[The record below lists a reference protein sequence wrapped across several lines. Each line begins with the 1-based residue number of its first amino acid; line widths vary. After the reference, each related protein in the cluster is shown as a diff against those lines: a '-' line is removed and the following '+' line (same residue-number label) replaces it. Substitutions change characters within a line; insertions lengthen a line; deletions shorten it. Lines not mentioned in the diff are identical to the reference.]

1 MAGRSYLGIDAGTSV
16 VKAAIFDERGDAL
29 AVQGRPIPLMHERG
43 GVTGAVEQDFD
54 VILAT
59 LTAVVSD
66 AVRESGTTPGSIA
79 LTGQGDGCWVTD
91 DRFRPVRPALSWLD
105 GRASGLVREWAR
117 SGVTE
122 EFIAVVCWLSGT
134 LRVSLL
140 TRDSSA

>member
-59 LTAVVSD
+59 LAAVVSD
-66 AVRESGTTPGSIA
+66 AVREAGTTPDSIA
-79 LTGQGDGCWVTD
+79 LTGQGDGCWITD
-91 DRFRPVRPALSWLD
+91 ERSARSVPRCPGWTD
-105 GRASGLVREWAR
+105 GRAGSSTSGPGPA
-117 SGVTE
+117 
-122 EFIAVVCWLSGT
+122 
-134 LRVSLL
+134 
-140 TRDSSA
+140 